1 VRSKPGQGSH
11 PRLKRWAS
19 GLGLAL
25 TSICFTLFLL
35 ELVARFLL
43 PPPYAFDPQATDVH
57 VLNYLTCNNPLG
69 WTGQPHFQG
78 VIDSPVFRQ
87 EVKAN
92 SLGMNDNEHRLE
104 KPADTFR
111 ILMLGDSFI
120 QGFQVEKQQTAHQ
133 VLEDYLNAEAGQ
145 RRVEVLSGAV
155 LGWSN
160 GQQLLYYRERGR
172 RFQPDL
178 VLLTFF
184 IGNDFKDNL
193 PGNAAT
199 VRGWTCYAPY
209 FAVCGGQL
217 NPQALTYAPGLS
229 RLQAGCDPAQRTLI
243 NALGSLYQ
251 HSRLYQQLDPLIVSR
266 YPRQVFGQG
275 YISPL
280 LALYTPTNNE
290 TELRQAWKV
299 TLNLITQL
307 QQEVQADG
315 ARFGVVVINPE
326 EVFSLRLQPEATL
339 ASLISQSPDLAGV
352 EIDLPN
358 RRLAEFFQAQEIQFL
373 DLIEPM
379 LAKQQQDQLPLYMKG
394 DRHWTVEGNRVVA
407 ELIAQ
412 WLEQTGLLPPAR

>member
-1 VRSKPGQGSH
+1 LKIRPRSGILPL
-11 PRLKRWAS
+11 PLKWWAG

-25 TSICFTLFLL
+25 ASICFTLFLL
-35 ELVARFLL
+35 ELAARFLL
-43 PPPYAFDPQATDVH
+43 SPPYAFDPQATDVH
-57 VLNYLTCNNPLG
+57 ALNYLACNNRLG
-69 WTGQPHFQG
+69 WTGQPGFQG

-87 EVKAN
+87 EVEAN
-92 SLGMNDNEHRLE
+92 SLGMNDEEHPLE

-111 ILMLGDSFI
+111 VLVLGDSFI
-120 QGFQVEKQQTAHQ
+120 QGFQVEQQQTASQ
-133 VLEDYLNAEAGQ
+133 VLEDYLNAEAE
-145 RRVEVLSGAV
+145 RRQVEVLSGAV

-160 GQQLLYYRERGR
+160 GQQLLYYREQGR
-172 RFQPDL
+172 HFQPDL

-209 FAVCGGQL
+209 FTVCGDQL
-217 NPQALTYAPGLS
+217 KPQALTYAPGLS
-229 RLQAGCDPAQRTLI
+229 RLQTGCAPTQRALI
-243 NALGSLYQ
+243 NGLGYLYQ
-251 HSRLYQQLDPLIVSR
+251 HSRLYQQLDPLLVSR

-290 TELRQAWKV
+290 TELRQAWEV
-299 TLNLITQL
+299 TLNLIAQL

-339 ASLISQSPDLAGV
+339 TSLISQSPDLAGV

-358 RRLAEFFQAQEIQFL
+358 RRLAEFFEARGIQFL

-379 LAKQQQDQLPLYMKG
+379 LAKQQQDQIPLYMKG

-412 WLEQTGLLPPAR
+412 WLEQADLLAH